1 MTIHHAPALPAA
13 IALVAGIATG
23 DAAAGMVS
31 QMAAATA
38 TIALAVVA
46 VAVFRWA
53 KACTVAILLAVF
65 CLGEWLVIRQK
76 ANTALPLTGDTISY
90 DAVVVGEPQ
99 VHGRVVMFD
108 MLMLSE
114 PRHTVRASVLRDTV
128 DNRWRSLAVG
138 SGFHA
143 TSVMERGYYGHGYRT
158 FVYYRS
164 WSLNPDCLDQ
174 LSRWELT
181 RVKALRLRTK
191 LLSRLSTAGLEGDSY
206 AIAAAMTLGD
216 KSSLNREL
224 RQTYSEVGA
233 AHVLALSGLHLGIIY
248 FVLSLFVGFVR
259 PRWLGQSLLLLT
271 VWAFVVMVGMSPSVV
286 RAAVMLTLYQMATI
300 AHRPGAG
307 LNIVAVAAIIMLVAN
322 PSALFDIGFQL
333 SFLSVVAIII
343 MYKPMIR
350 LLPETERSWWRP
362 LRYIVDMMVL
372 AIVAQMATA
381 PLVAY
386 YFGTFS
392 PCFLL
397 TSLVAVPAATLIL
410 HGSVATLMLS
420 FSATASGIMATALSH
435 LIGAENWLL
444 GLIGG
449 LPYATVHGLSPGKL
463 QVALAYLVIICA
475 CAALIII
482 GNRRKINFN

>member
-13 IALVAGIATG
+13 IALVAGIAAG
-23 DAAAGMVS
+23 DSAGVG
-31 QMAAATA
+31 QLAAATA
-38 TIALAVVA
+38 TIVLSVVA
-46 VAVFRWA
+46 VAVFRWG
-53 KACTVAILLAVF
+53 KACTVALLLAVF
-65 CLGEWLVIRQK
+65 SLGGWLIIRQK
-76 ANTALPLTGDTISY
+76 ADSAMPLTGDTVGY
-90 DAVVVGEPQ
+90 DAVVVSEPQ

-108 MLMLSE
+108 MLLLTN
-114 PRHTVRASVLRDTV
+114 PRHTVKASVLRDTV
-128 DNRWRSLAVG
+128 SNRWRQLAVG
-138 SGFHA
+138 SGMYA
-143 TSVMERGYYGHGYRT
+143 TSVMEPGYYGHGYRT
-158 FVYYRS
+158 FVYYRN
-164 WSLNPDCLDQ
+164 WRPNPDCLGR
-174 LSRWELT
+174 LSHWELT
-181 RVKALRLRTK
+181 RVKALRLRAR
-191 LLSRLSTAGLEGDSY
+191 LLSRLSAAGLEGDSY
-206 AIAAAMTLGD
+206 AIAAAMALGD
-216 KSSLNREL
+216 KSSLSRGL

-233 AHVLALSGLHLGIIY
+233 AHVLALSGFHLGIIY

-307 LNIVAVAAIIMLVAN
+307 LNIVSVAAIIMLAAN

-343 MYKPMIR
+343 MYRPIVR
-350 LLPETERSWWRP
+350 LLPASESGWWKP
-362 LRYIVDMMVL
+362 LRYVVDMMVL

-392 PCFLL
+392 SCFLL
-397 TSLVAVPAATLIL
+397 TSLVAVPAATLVL
-410 HGSVATLMLS
+410 YGSLATLLLS
-420 FSATASGIMATALSH
+420 FSATASGVMATVLGK
-435 LIGAENWLL
+435 LIGLENWLL

-449 LPYATVHGLSPGKL
+449 LPGATARGLSPSKL

-482 GNRRKINFN
+482 ANRRKINFN

>member
-1 MTIHHAPALPAA
+1 MTIHHAPALPIA
-13 IALVAGIATG
+13 IALVAGIAAG
-23 DAAAGMVS
+23 DAAFGMVGERII
-31 QMAAATA
+31 ATA
-38 TIALAVVA
+38 TIVFAVVA

-65 CLGEWLVIRQK
+65 CLGGWLIVRQK
-76 ANTALPLTGDTISY
+76 ARTAMPLTGDPVSY
-90 DAVVVGEPQ
+90 DAVVVSEPQ

-108 MLMLSE
+108 MLMLSK

-128 DNRWRSLAVG
+128 DNRWRDLAVG
-138 SGFHA
+138 SGMHA
-143 TSVMERGYYGHGYRT
+143 TSVMEPGYYGHGYRT
-158 FVYYRS
+158 FVYYRN
-164 WSLNPDCLDQ
+164 WNINPDCLSQ

-181 RVKALRLRTK
+181 RVKALQLRTR
-191 LLSRLSTAGLEGDSY
+191 LLSRLSAAGLEGDSY
-206 AIAAAMTLGD
+206 AIAAAMALGD

-307 LNIVAVAAIIMLVAN
+307 LNIVSVAAIIMLAAN

-343 MYKPMIR
+343 MYRPLIR
-350 LLPETERSWWRP
+350 LLPESERNWWRP
-362 LRYIVDMMVL
+362 LRYIVDMVAI

-392 PCFLL
+392 SCFLL

-410 HGSVATLMLS
+410 YGTIATLLLS
-420 FSATASGIMATALSH
+420 FSATASGIMATALGK
-435 LIGAENWLL
+435 LIVLENWLL

-449 LPYATVHGLSPGKL
+449 LPYATVHGLSPSKL

-475 CAALIII
+475 CAALIILV
-482 GNRRKINFN
+482 NRRKINFN